1 MEFFNLLSVTWLL
14 LNSPSSPLGGDPSVN
29 WYLLVESFCAHQRW
43 LFAASHSPNSTRLL
57 YSLIPVGFL
66 QSFELISLCLF
77 TRRELH
83 LQTWRIEGLY
93 LLRKLNGFKQDV
105 RPISHEQLSLLLSAL
120 GPEYHI
126 VEGVVSRRER
136 GGWQRS
142 SEGCNFNKT
151 VTFLLFLWPTGGQVT
166 ATSWNTRH
174 GV

>member
-29 WYLLVESFCAHQRW
+29 RYLLVESFYSHQRW

-57 YSLIPVGFL
+57 YSSTPVGFL

-93 LLRKLNGFKQDV
+93 LLRKLNGFKQNV
-105 RPISHEQLSLLLSAL
+105 RPISWTALHTPVCSWPWVPYPGRSGEQEEGGRLTAVFGGLQLQQDSNLSPLPLV
-120 GPEYHI
+120 H
-126 VEGVVSRRER
+126 
-136 GGWQRS
+136 W
-142 SEGCNFNKT
+142 
-151 VTFLLFLWPTGGQVT
+151 WP
-166 ATSWNTRH
+166 SDCH
-174 GV
+174 

>member
-93 LLRKLNGFKQDV
+93 LLRKLNRFKQDV
-105 RPISHEQLSLLLSAL
+105 RPISHEQLSLLLSAPL
-120 GPEYHI
+120 STISWKEWWAGGSGE
-126 VEGVVSRRER
+126 VDSGVRR
-136 GGWQRS
+136 
-142 SEGCNFNKT
+142 
-151 VTFLLFLWPTGGQVT
+151 V
-166 ATSWNTRH
+166 ATSTRQ
-174 GV
+174 